1 MKRIIKLELEIN
13 DDYVKQWSDDIIRY
27 HTNLYNGDVE
37 KARQTLKENPVEKAI
52 ANEIEENVVDYISG
66 VSHCKATVVK
76 E

>member
-1 MKRIIKLELEIN
+1 MKRIIKLKLEIN
-13 DDYVKQWSDDIIRY
+13 DDYIKQWSDDILRY
-27 HTNLYNGDVE
+27 HTNLYNGDEE

-52 ANEIEENVVDYISG
+52 ANEIEEYVVDYISG